1 VSDISTEAL
10 IAILFTLI
18 LASAFFSG
26 SETSMMAINRYRLR
40 HLARAGHRGA
50 VSVSQLLENPERLIG
65 LILLGNNFVNIL
77 ASAIATIIGMRF
89 FGDAGIA
96 IATGA
101 LTFIILIFAEVTP
114 KTVAALTP
122 ERFAYP
128 ASFILVPL
136 LKIFYPLV
144 YLINQLTKL
153 VLYTIGIK
161 IGRAESD
168 QLSNEELRTV
178 VKEAGGLIPKKHQ
191 AMLTNILDLEKVT
204 VEDIMVPRHEII
216 GLNIEDEWSE
226 IINQLTSSQHTR
238 LPVFRDSAENLLGI
252 LHMRD
257 ALHLQISDDDGKTA
271 LINSLR
277 SPVFIPEQTTL
288 NIQLLQFQKIKRRVG
303 LVVDEYGDIQG
314 LVTLEDLLEEIVG
327 EFTTGISDSI
337 PEVYPQKDGSYI
349 VDGNANLREL
359 DKNIGWDLPQD
370 GAKTV
375 NGLILEHLEDIP
387 EPGISMMINGYPIEV
402 IAASDS
408 MVRQIQIFPLM
419 RKN

>member
-1 VSDISTEAL
+1 MSDISTEAL